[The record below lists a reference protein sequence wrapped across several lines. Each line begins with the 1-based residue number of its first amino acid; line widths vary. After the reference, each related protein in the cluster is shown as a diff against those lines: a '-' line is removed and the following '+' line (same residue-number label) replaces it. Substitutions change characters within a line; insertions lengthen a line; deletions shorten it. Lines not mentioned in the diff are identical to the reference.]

1 MVKMVSDMLFFVQV
15 DNNQLIFEKKMFNL
29 VDEVGK
35 VFDFFE
41 VLVEDCGV
49 ELWFVG
55 DKCQVVGDLL
65 MLCWVLSNLFLNV
78 LCYMLIG
85 EIIVVCCQMV
95 DYLV

>member
-49 ELWFVG
+49 EL
-55 DKCQVVGDLL
+55 
-65 MLCWVLSNLFLNV
+65 
-78 LCYMLIG
+78 
-85 EIIVVCCQMV
+85 
-95 DYLV
+95 